1 MAKSEDR
8 SVFDLVG
15 RAPDSTL
22 NYGQL
27 PDQVIDIYSGKEVGL
42 PLIVLIHGGY
52 WGNEFDRK
60 HLRPFA
66 SALAETGWQVAL
78 IEYQRISGQPYIMS
92 KDVESAIRFAVE
104 KIPDHNGSVALIGHS
119 AGGHLAMWAASL
131 IPHLKSVIALA
142 PIADLRACEVLNLG
156 NGAIQSFLGAPA
168 LQRSDLDP
176 MQITTLGNPITIIHG
191 ETDTQVPIEL
201 SEGYVN
207 SKNGAVTF
215 IKLAGVGHFEL
226 IDPRSLVWEIIQRE
240 LNKVKS

>member
-1 MAKSEDR
+1 MAKGEDR
-8 SVFDLVG
+8 SVLDLVG
-15 RAPDSTL
+15 RKPDSTL

-27 PDQVIDIYSGKEVGL
+27 PDQVIDIYSGKETGL

-52 WGNEFDRK
+52 WRNEFDRK

-78 IEYQRISGQPYIMS
+78 IEYRRISGQPYIMS
-92 KDVESAIRFAVE
+92 KDVESAILFAVE
-104 KIPDHNGSVALIGHS
+104 KIPDHNGSVTLIGHS
-119 AGGHLAMWAASL
+119 AGGHLALWAASL
-131 IPHLKSVIALA
+131 LPNLKTVIALA
-142 PIADLRACEVLNLG
+142 PIADLRAGEALNLD
-156 NGAIQSFLGAPA
+156 NGAIQTFLGAPA
-168 LQRSDLDP
+168 RQRSDLDP

-191 ETDTQVPIEL
+191 EADIRVPIEL

-215 IKLAGVGHFEL
+215 IKLLGVGHFEL